1 MPRMHVV
8 VPHRLSQDE
17 AKARI
22 QNLLTDLKSQYSG
35 RFEDLEES
43 WSDHQGQ
50 FSLRAMGFKVSG
62 TLAVKPSEVELS
74 GDLPFAAAPFKGR
87 IEEVIRERAERLLA

>member
-1 MPRMHVV
+1 MPKLNVV

-22 QNLLTDLKSQYSG
+22 QNLLTDLKTQYAG
-35 RFEDLEES
+35 RFEDLQES
-43 WSDHQGQ
+43 WSDHEGR
-50 FSLRAMGFKVSG
+50 FSVRAMGFKVSG
-62 TLAVKPSEVELS
+62 TLAIRPSDVELS
-74 GDLPFAAAPFKGR
+74 GDLPLAATPFKGR